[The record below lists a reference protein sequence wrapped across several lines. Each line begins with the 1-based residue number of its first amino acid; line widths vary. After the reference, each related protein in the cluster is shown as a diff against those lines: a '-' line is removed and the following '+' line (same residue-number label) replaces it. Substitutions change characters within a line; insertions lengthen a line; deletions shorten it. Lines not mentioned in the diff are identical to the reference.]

1 MKRQRNISKELKTI
15 YFVKVKFRAYKFTF
29 GTMGSYLNN
38 VQHCECTKRITAMLA
53 NDFLPDFVMMIVF
66 MSFKSAVSSNTISL
80 ITVCGV
86 FC

>member
-1 MKRQRNISKELKTI
+1 M
-15 YFVKVKFRAYKFTF
+15 FTF

-38 VQHCECTKRITAMLA
+38 VQQCEYTKRITAMLA

-86 FC
+86 LC